1 MKTDFIQ
8 SSWESVHAKEKVNA
22 IQSNEEVDGKPES
35 VEQVKPSHMTSTSE
49 SLPSWIVWL
58 YWKTMD
64 AGTVTCSQKEKETGE
79 TDVYY
84 AAETLKM

>member
-1 MKTDFIQ
+1 
-8 SSWESVHAKEKVNA
+8 
-22 IQSNEEVDGKPES
+22 
-35 VEQVKPSHMTSTSE
+35 
-49 SLPSWIVWL
+49 
-58 YWKTMD
+58 MD